1 MVSKLPRKSDKSLP
15 ITCQPTLKQQST
27 SCLETLYGI
36 SPEIKIRNS
45 FYENWTSQRQNEI
58 DEFLKQ
64 HKTESKHQK
73 EISEKDISE
82 KELNKKGNDLEYEDN
97 KTTELLKQQEQLE
110 QDLNILGEMEM

>member
-45 FYENWTSQRQNEI
+45 FYETWTTQRQDEI
-58 DEFLKQ
+58 DMFLKQ
-64 HKTESKHQK
+64 HQKESNKTE
-73 EISEKDISE
+73 DISE
-82 KELNKKGNDLEYEDN
+82 KELNKTGNDLEYGDNDN
-97 KTTELLKQQEQLE
+97 KRVELLDQEEQLE
-110 QDLNILGEMEM
+110 QDLQILGEMEM